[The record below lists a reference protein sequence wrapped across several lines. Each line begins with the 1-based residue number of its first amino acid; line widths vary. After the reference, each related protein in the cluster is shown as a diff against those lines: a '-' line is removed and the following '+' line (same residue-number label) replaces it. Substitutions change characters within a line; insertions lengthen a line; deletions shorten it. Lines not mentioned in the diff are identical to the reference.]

1 MLIKLQNQILTA
13 QTKLKEQKLQCDQ
26 VSNNN
31 TNTTLYIAKYCDVIE
46 TTKNHIEKLEDEIE
60 ELESPVTI
68 IRSRDKPPPS
78 LIL

>member
-31 TNTTLYIAKYCDVIE
+31 TNIIFNPLLMFYYSGDP
-46 TTKNHIEKLEDEIE
+46 KN
-60 ELESPVTI
+60 
-68 IRSRDKPPPS
+68 
-78 LIL
+78 